1 MVELKWFND
10 DVPIDMDITQVYG
23 VVFTEDGKTLLKHE
37 IKNGELVY
45 SLAGGTPEDFD
56 KTREDT
62 LKREFLEE
70 VNTTLKGD
78 IFYLGY
84 QEVNEC
90 NGKPKYA
97 QIRMT
102 AIIDKIGTKQ
112 PDPDNGK
119 TYGRVL
125 VSPEN
130 AIKLLDWK
138 ATGEAIIN
146 RAVEIAKK
154 NFNIEFYHGSD
165 IIEV

>member
-1 MVELKWFND
+1 MIKLKWIEENVPE
-10 DVPIDMDITQVYG
+10 DVKVTQVYG
-23 VVFTEDGKTLLKHE
+23 VVFTKDGRTLLKSE
-37 IKNGELVY
+37 YKKGKLVY

-70 VNTTLKGD
+70 VNTTLEKD
-78 IFYLGY
+78 IYYLGY
-84 QEVNEC
+84 QEVDEC
-90 NGKPKYA
+90 DGSPAYA

-102 AIIDKIGTKQ
+102 AIIDNIGQKQ

-119 TYGRVL
+119 TYDRLL
-125 VSPEN
+125 VGAKK
-130 AIKLLDWK
+130 AIELLDWK

-146 RAVEIAKK
+146 KAVEVAEKHL
-154 NFNIEFYHGSD
+154 NITVYNGDD